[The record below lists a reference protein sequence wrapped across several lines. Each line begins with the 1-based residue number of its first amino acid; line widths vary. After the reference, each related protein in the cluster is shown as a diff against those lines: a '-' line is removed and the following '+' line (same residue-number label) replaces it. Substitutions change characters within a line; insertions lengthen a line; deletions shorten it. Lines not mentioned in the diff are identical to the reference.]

1 MLAVSMRLP
10 KITSR
15 VVLALLMLSS
25 VWLALVVLSPLLV
38 PSNTLKDLSGVVGGH
53 ENERQFKNI
62 DPLPHAIYWLGDA
75 ECHQLANRSYFLNG
89 NQMPFCARDVGLFLG
104 LVLGFGFA
112 TFVRWKIHPVLVL
125 VGLVPIAIDGG
136 LQFVSSYE
144 STNPLRLATGTLA
157 GLVLA
162 LLFAHFLFVIGE
174 DRARPKPI
182 PAEPLNPQEKRTI
195 QKVDQ

>member
-1 MLAVSMRLP
+1 MRLP
-10 KITSR
+10 RITSR
-15 VVLALLMLSS
+15 VVLALMILSA

-62 DPLPHAIYWLGDA
+62 DSLPHAIYWLGDA

-104 LVLGFGFA
+104 LVLGLGFA
-112 TFVRWKIHPVLVL
+112 AFVRWKIHPVLVL

-162 LLFAHFLFVIGE
+162 LLLAHFLFVIEE
-174 DRARPKPI
+174 DRARPKPL
-182 PAEPLNPQEKRTI
+182 PAEPLNPQEKKTI

>member
-1 MLAVSMRLP
+1 
-10 KITSR
+10 
-15 VVLALLMLSS
+15 LLILSA

-75 ECHQLANRSYFLNG
+75 ECHQLSNRSYFLNG
-89 NQMPFCARDVGLFLG
+89 NQMPFCARDAGLFLG
-104 LVLGFGFA
+104 LALGFGFA

-136 LQFVSSYE
+136 LQLVSSYE

-162 LLFAHFLFVIGE
+162 LLLAHFLFVIGE

-182 PAEPLNPQEKRTI
+182 PAEPPNPQGKKTI

>member
-1 MLAVSMRLP
+1 MRLP

-25 VWLALVVLSPLLV
+25 VWLALVMLSPLLV

-75 ECHQLANRSYFLNG
+75 ECHQLANRSYFLND

-162 LLFAHFLFVIGE
+162 LLFAHFLFVIEE

-182 PAEPLNPQEKRTI
+182 PAGPLNPQEKKTI
-195 QKVDQ
+195 QKVG

>member
-15 VVLALLMLSS
+15 VILALLMLSS
-25 VWLALVVLSPLLV
+25 VWLALVVMSPFMV
-38 PSNTLKDLSGVVGGH
+38 RPNTLQDLSGVVGGH
-53 ENERQFKNI
+53 ENESQFKNLS
-62 DPLPHAIYWLGDA
+62 PVPHAIYWLGDT

-104 LVLGFGFA
+104 LVLGFGLA

-136 LQFVSSYE
+136 LQLVSSYE
-144 STNPLRLATGTLA
+144 STNLLRLATGTLA

-162 LLFAHFLFVIGE
+162 LLFAHFLFVIEE
-174 DRARPKPI
+174 DRARPKPV
-182 PAEPLNPQEKRTI
+182 PSEPQTIREKEVSQEAS
-195 QKVDQ
+195 

>member
-1 MLAVSMRLP
+1 MRLP

-112 TFVRWKIHPVLVL
+112 MFVRWKIHPVLVL

>member
-1 MLAVSMRLP
+1 MRLP
-10 KITSR
+10 RITITSR
-15 VVLALLMLSS
+15 VVLALLILSA

-75 ECHQLANRSYFLNG
+75 ECHQLSNRSYFLNG
-89 NQMPFCARDVGLFLG
+89 NQMPFCARDAGLFLG
-104 LVLGFGFA
+104 LALGFGFA

-136 LQFVSSYE
+136 LQLVSSHE
-144 STNPLRLATGTLA
+144 STNLLRLATGTLA

-162 LLFAHFLFVIGE
+162 LLLAHFLFVIGE
-174 DRARPKPI
+174 DRAKPKPVPSEQQTI
-182 PAEPLNPQEKRTI
+182 REKEVSQEAS
-195 QKVDQ
+195 

>member
-1 MLAVSMRLP
+1 MRLP

>member
-1 MLAVSMRLP
+1 MRLP

-53 ENERQFKNI
+53 ENECQFKNI